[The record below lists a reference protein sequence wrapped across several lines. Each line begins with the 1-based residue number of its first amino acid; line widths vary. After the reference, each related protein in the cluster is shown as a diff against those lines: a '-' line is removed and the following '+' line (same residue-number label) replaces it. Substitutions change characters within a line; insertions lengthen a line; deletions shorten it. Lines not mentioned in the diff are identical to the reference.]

1 MKKKDKDEIEIS
13 QLSSVK
19 KETVCAVVVTYNRK
33 VLLLECL
40 EALRKQTR
48 PLDAI
53 YIIDNA
59 STDGTPEILL
69 KNNYIPKLPPSDLI
83 EPWEIS
89 FLINRSPETEINSQL
104 SIIVNY
110 VRMHKNTGG
119 AGGFYEGVK
128 RGYEK
133 GYDWLWLMDDDAIPK
148 ENALETMISNIL
160 FKDSRVGILVPIIYG
175 IDGKIQKYHHKILNP
190 LLEETSA
197 LGNGDFYI
205 NNIPNMIKIP
215 IKLDANCFVGPL
227 INRNAIS
234 KAGFPEKNFFLWAD
248 DLEYTYRISRYFK
261 IYLIPQSY
269 ILHKD
274 FNPLLSKKNKDRVPF
289 NSYWKHYYG
298 IRNVI
303 CFKNKYMNKKYKLF
317 YYCKLLY
324 QIIRH
329 TAGIL
334 LYDDYKLYRLKIIF
348 FAYYDGV
355 MGNLGKRLGPKY

>member
-1 MKKKDKDEIEIS
+1 LKRKDKDEIEIN
-13 QLSSVK
+13 QLSSTK

-33 VLLLECL
+33 TLLLECL

-69 KNNYIPKLPPSDLI
+69 KNNYIPKLPSPDLI

-89 FLINRSPETEINSQL
+89 FLINNLQKSEINSQL
-104 SIIVNY
+104 SINIHY
-110 VRMHKNTGG
+110 IRMNENTGG
-119 AGGFYEGVK
+119 SGGFYEGIK

-133 GYDWLWLMDDDAIPK
+133 GYDWLWLMDDDAITD
-148 ENALETMISNIL
+148 EGALEVMTTHSL
-160 FKDSRVGILVPIIYG
+160 FKKPHVGILAPIIYG
-175 IDGKIQKYHHKILNP
+175 VDGKIQKYHHKILNP

-197 LGNGDFYI
+197 LENGDFYI
-205 NNIPNMIKIP
+205 NNIPNMIKVP

-227 INRNAIS
+227 INRKAID
-234 KAGFPEKNFFLWAD
+234 KIGFPNKEFFIWAD

-269 ILHKD
+269 VLHKE
-274 FNPLLSKKNKDRVPF
+274 FNPLISKKKKNRVPF

-303 CFKNKYMNKKYKLF
+303 YFKNKYMNKKYKLF
-317 YYCKLLY
+317 YYYKLLY

-334 LYDDYKLYRLKIIF
+334 LYDDYKLYRMKIIF
-348 FAYYDGV
+348 FAYYDGAK
-355 MGNLGKRLGPKY
+355 GNLGKRLRPKY